1 MNTTQQGS
9 NELQPTPQQAG
20 ITAAHIG
27 IAAGL
32 AGCAVLVS
40 QLPEALLFIAVGGV
54 AAWVAWTAAERKRE
68 AREAQARA
76 ASYANICGPVVV
88 ASMHPNET
96 VEEVRARA
104 DEFKEELRKSGNAY
118 WNQIP
123 VFAYPY
129 QPMIYGVGQ
138 LSAAWNIYQR
148 QAGDY
153 QHTQN
158 QAWANECP
166 DQLKALFLSQ
176 VMPQPAQTETI

>member
-1 MNTTQQGS
+1 MNTTQQS
-9 NELQPTPQQAG
+9 INELQPVPQHAG
-20 ITAAHIG
+20 ITIVHIG
-27 IAAGL
+27 IAAAL
-32 AGCAVLVS
+32 AGCAVLVNFYP
-40 QLPEALLFIAVGGV
+40 QAVLGIAGAGI
-54 AAWVAWTAAERKRE
+54 AAWAAWTAAEKKRE

-76 ASYANICGPVVV
+76 ASYANICGPVVI

-104 DEFKEELRKSGNAY
+104 AEFKEELRKSGNAY

-123 VFAYPY
+123 VLAYPY

-176 VMPQPAQTETI
+176 VMPQPAQTETV